1 MIRWSAVSLSVAV
14 LSGLLLTGCVNLQ
27 LGRSHAGASHYDASA
42 VRYVRRGDTLAGIS
56 SQYRVSPDALAR
68 ANNLPPG
75 VEPTP
80 GRLLR
85 IPRVQM
91 AAREARAWPHDTY
104 LRHRGINPTAE
115 ASRIIGHAGA
125 AVTQTVALSGRSGG
139 TLARNILN
147 RPTVGAGAGMVTPVI
162 GKFGRGFNP
171 AAGHKGVDILAP
183 EGTPVRAA
191 RDGIVVYSDN
201 QLSGYGNL
209 VIIDHGNNLAT
220 VYGHNSVNLV
230 RLGASVRRGTVIARV
245 GQTGN
250 ASTPH
255 LHFEVRR
262 GQTPVDPL
270 PYLR

>member
-1 MIRWSAVSLSVAV
+1 
-14 LSGLLLTGCVNLQ
+14 
-27 LGRSHAGASHYDASA
+27 
-42 VRYVRRGDTLAGIS
+42 
-56 SQYRVSPDALAR
+56 
-68 ANNLPPG
+68 
-75 VEPTP
+75 
-80 GRLLR
+80 
-85 IPRVQM
+85 
-91 AAREARAWPHDTY
+91 
-104 LRHRGINPTAE
+104 
-115 ASRIIGHAGA
+115 
-125 AVTQTVALSGRSGG
+125 
-139 TLARNILN
+139 
-147 RPTVGAGAGMVTPVI
+147 
-162 GKFGRGFNP
+162 
-171 AAGHKGVDILAP
+171 VDILAP